1 MSEVQIETEI
11 ESTSIS
17 LMRRRGGSYQIHT
30 CATVP
35 HTQKLELVKSFTL
48 FDFPGGQHVAFFI
61 LATVFGFHSNI

>member
-35 HTQKLELVKSFTL
+35 HTSKLKLVKSFTL
-48 FDFPGGQHVAFFI
+48 FGFPGG
-61 LATVFGFHSNI
+61 